1 MAQQTREQRKPRG
14 LLRATDE
21 EWTAICALAK
31 EAGRPTM
38 SWVREH
44 CTGAPPTPASRR
56 RARGTSSRLH
66 QLSRILNNL
75 RQLGRV
81 AEENGDD
88 LAVERLA
95 AVAAEV
101 EAIAVAR
108 PDPRAAAPAALA
120 ALVAAGVELNAL
132 AHRAN
137 AQEALPAATELD
149 PALAAVLAAVRLEV
163 ETSP

>member
-31 EAGRPTM
+31 EAGRPIM

-56 RARGTSSRLH
+56 RARVNSSRLH

-81 AEENGDD
+81 ADGDGD
-88 LAVERLA
+88 GPAAERLA
-95 AVAAEV
+95 AVAADV
-101 EAIAVAR
+101 EAVAMAR
-108 PDPRAAAPAALA
+108 PDPRATVPAALA

-137 AQEALPAATELD
+137 TQEELPPAAELD
-149 PALAAVLAAVRLEV
+149 AALAAALAAVRLEAA
-163 ETSP
+163 P

>member
-1 MAQQTREQRKPRG
+1 MAQQQTREQRKPRG

-21 EWTAICALAK
+21 EWRAICDLAK

-44 CTGAPPTPASRR
+44 CTGAPPAPASRR
-56 RARGTSSRLH
+56 RARATGSRLH

-81 AEENGDD
+81 AAEDGD
-88 LAVERLA
+88 APAAERLA
-95 AVAAEV
+95 AEAAEV
-101 EAIAVAR
+101 EAVAMAR
-108 PDPRAAAPAALA
+108 PDPRASEPAAVA
-120 ALVAAGVELNAL
+120 ALVAAGVELNTL

-137 AQEALPAATELD
+137 GQEELPPAAELD
-149 PALAAVLAAVRLEV
+149 HVLAAVLAAVRLE
-163 ETSP
+163 TAP

>member
-1 MAQQTREQRKPRG
+1 MAQQPREQRKPRG

-21 EWTAICALAK
+21 EWKAICALAK

-44 CTGAPPTPASRR
+44 CTGAPPAPVARR
-56 RARGTSSRLH
+56 LARGTNSRLH

-81 AEENGDD
+81 ADEDGDTPAAD
-88 LAVERLA
+88 RIA

-101 EAIAVAR
+101 EAVAMAR
-108 PDPRAAAPAALA
+108 PDPRATAPAALE
-120 ALVAAGVELNAL
+120 ALVAAGVELNTL

-137 AQEALPAATELD
+137 TQEELPATTELD
-149 PALAAVLAAVRLEV
+149 AALAAVLAAVRLELEPV
-163 ETSP
+163 P